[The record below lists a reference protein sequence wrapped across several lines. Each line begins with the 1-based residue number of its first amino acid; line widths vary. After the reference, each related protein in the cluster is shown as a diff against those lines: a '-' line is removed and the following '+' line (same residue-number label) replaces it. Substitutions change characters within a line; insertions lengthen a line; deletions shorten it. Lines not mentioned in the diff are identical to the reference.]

1 MDNTNLFMNGHDD
14 YMFPTTTQG
23 LQACGMMVTESADET
38 NKQGDAKNDEKPSP
52 STTPSGGMSVEAFA
66 TATSRNDAMS
76 AVLTWIDE
84 GEYSYDFMD
93 ELVLA
98 AADLDGNEEISPAE
112 EALYASIW
120 IEVPGALLALGCDEK
135 DVDAFVDGP
144 GKEADE
150 AAARLGAFLSKAM
163 DEMEMDDSDIVLS
176 YALGQDAVLESATGD
191 DARTAILEATYRK
204 KMVIRDGKK
213 VRKNVRVSGRV
224 HLSAAQKR
232 AVKKMQ
238 RKAHTGAADRHRAKS
253 MRKRQQMGL

>member
-38 NKQGDAKNDEKPSP
+38 NNKPDESNPSVAP
-52 STTPSGGMSVEAFA
+52 RGMSVDDFA
-66 TATSRNDAMS
+66 AATSRNDAMS
-76 AVLTWIDE
+76 AVLTWIEE

-98 AADLDGNEEISPAE
+98 TADLDGNEEISDAE
-112 EALYASIW
+112 EALYSSIW
-120 IEVPGALLALGCDEK
+120 NEVPGALLALGCDEK
-135 DVDAFVDGP
+135 DVDIFVDGP

-163 DEMEMDDSDIVLS
+163 DDMEMDDGDIALS

-191 DARTAILEATYRK
+191 DARTAILEATYKK
-204 KMVIRDGKK
+204 KMVIKDGKK
-213 VRKNVRVSGRV
+213 VRKNVRVSGSV

-253 MRKRQQMGL
+253 VRKRQQMGL